1 MVAFDVPRTHAN
13 CGTKLNMLNTHLKY
27 RKKCYPCGQKEFARY
42 KEERDGA
49 RAAPAQ
55 QQPAQQPAKDFT
67 QQQATKSM
75 AVKNCED
82 CGVKLTVLN
91 RNWKYK
97 DRCHSCAHLEFVR
110 VAQEREKAKPKK
122 IIVKVTYLTYLGGF
136 AGVTEHQ
143 RVDMHFGATQL
154 TVKTTFGAEMPLW
167 AMPYDKIKGIHI
179 DTAEHLTAA
188 RLLFT
193 GILAFGL
200 KKETRYLV
208 VSFEDAHGLM
218 HNPVFEGGGIDAAQ
232 QAIYQWIEKTGV
244 QPQTPQAAS
253 QPQKPQTAP
262 IDVTEQIKK
271 LGELRDQG
279 LLTEQEFDS
288 KKQELLARM

>member
-1 MVAFDVPRTHAN
+1 MPEN
-13 CGTKLNMLNTHLKY
+13 CEVCGAKLSKLNTSN
-27 RKKCYPCGQKEFARY
+27 KCYQCLKKENLNKREQK
-42 KEERDGA
+42 
-49 RAAPAQ
+49 AQ

-67 QQQATKSM
+67 EQQATKSM
-75 AVKNCED
+75 ASPKNCVV
-82 CGVKLTVLN
+82 CGVKLTMLN

-97 DRCHSCAHLEFVR
+97 ERCHSCAHLEFVR
-110 VAQEREKAKPKK
+110 VAQERERAKPKK
-122 IIVKVTYLTYLGGF
+122 VIVKVTYLTYLGGF

-167 AMPYDKIKGIHI
+167 AMPYDKINGIHI
-179 DTAEHLTAA
+179 DTAKNLTAA

-218 HNPVFEGGGIDAAQ
+218 HNPVFEGHGIDAAQ

-244 QPQTPQAAS
+244 QPQAPQAAP
-253 QPQKPQTAP
+253 QPQQPQEAP

-279 LLTEQEFDS
+279 LLTEHEFNS